1 MGCLCRPCLPRFLE
15 RCLRAESMP
24 SGRIRSNA
32 AIWAGNSG
40 ADEVGH
46 SDRKEGIE
54 GGLKERRRAAPSG
67 GIAHQAGFRVEF
79 SLDSHQEPITEKIA
93 RRHQI
98 LGEFSTWLD
107 RLSKPEKGT
116 ISLSGTLH

>member
-1 MGCLCRPCLPRFLE
+1 
-15 RCLRAESMP
+15 MP

-67 GIAHQAGFRVEF
+67 GIAHKPGFGVEF
-79 SLDSHQEPITEKIA
+79 SLAGHQDPTPRA
-93 RRHQI
+93 A
-98 LGEFSTWLD
+98 G
-107 RLSKPEKGT
+107 P
-116 ISLSGTLH
+116 ISLSTKPPSFFFFPRGPSGHRAGESTRISSNPSRSLNWFPW